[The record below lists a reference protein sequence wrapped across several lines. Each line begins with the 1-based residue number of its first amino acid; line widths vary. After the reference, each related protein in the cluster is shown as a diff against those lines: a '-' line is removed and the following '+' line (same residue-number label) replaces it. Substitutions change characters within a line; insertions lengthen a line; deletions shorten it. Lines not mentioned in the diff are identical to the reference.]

1 MHCTCDVCKCVYS
14 QNIHSKSSV
23 YVYINIPWLGPVDC
37 GVIVGRKQWVLMFFV
52 STVTCLR
59 HKTVQAYLTN
69 KDISEFEVSP
79 EHVWEKLPYGDTGL
93 FDALRGIT
101 LRNGS
106 RFLAHPMNE

>member
-1 MHCTCDVCKCVYS
+1 
-14 QNIHSKSSV
+14 
-23 YVYINIPWLGPVDC
+23 
-37 GVIVGRKQWVLMFFV
+37 MFFV

-93 FDALRGIT
+93 FDAVCCEGD
-101 LRNGS
+101 
-106 RFLAHPMNE
+106 HPKKWLKILGPPND